1 MLVYFVSRHEGAI
14 RWARIMQKLGGLPY
28 PVDQYVEH
36 LELSQVKKGD
46 VVIGTLPL
54 KACAELT
61 EKGARYVSLDLS
73 VPPQWRGQ
81 ELSATQMAKCDA
93 KLTQYRV
100 TVKETYD
107 LRPSPTAKAAPT
119 PSEPVTLMLVS
130 HELMPQY
137 LGYVHAHTPLVVLA
151 VTDSMKERGKALER
165 LLNAAPM
172 PPQRIVTIP
181 LEDAQGYPELL
192 EQADQVMDAFVS
204 KNPECAHIN
213 LTGGTKLMSMAFG
226 EAGRS
231 AQREGHPVRL
241 HYVDTAHGRIER
253 IERTNAKAEP
263 MRPVLGVHAAVLAS
277 GKELAGCAST
287 SERFQTFMQ
296 RRDLHAKLLS
306 LPNYVLGALNE
317 LGADMTNLHRKKSNS
332 HSGIKWVL
340 PAQSD
345 AQALRFSIPV
355 QPKSPSHRKLA
366 QALQGKLGAAL
377 FSSGVLREHPSS
389 DEQKLTLM
397 LSSPD
402 EIDYLMGG
410 WLEAHLASLIEAAKP
425 DDWACG
431 VEIGIGAGKSN
442 EIDALVTCGNRTLLI
457 EVKTANL
464 GRFTEDSSGEK
475 STKAQDAL
483 YKLDSIG
490 HELARNF
497 NENWL
502 VSARP
507 LSDADVE
514 RAKDKRIVLFAPTT
528 TRTADGQVKTEP
540 TTVAVRK
547 FERALTDWVKASR
560 ARVGGR
566 KAEPFEPLP
575 VSETWERRAKRAAG
589 EATPPPAQTEA
600 LQALA
605 NRYSRAPHAR
615 QQPAATQQNQA
626 KPSSNQGRPQG
637 QR

>member
-61 EKGARYVSLDLS
+61 AKGARYVSLDLS

-93 KLTQYRV
+93 RLTQYRV

-107 LRPSPTAKAAPT
+107 LKPSPTAKAPPAP
-119 PSEPVTLMLVS
+119 SDPVTLMLVS

-165 LLNAAPM
+165 LLNAAPT

-241 HYVDTAHGRIER
+241 HYVDTAHGRIELL
-253 IERTNAKAEP
+253 ERTNAKAEP
-263 MRPVLGVHAAVLAS
+263 MRPVLGVQAAVLAS

-296 RRDLHAKLLS
+296 RRGVHAELLS
-306 LPNYVLGALNE
+306 LPNYVLGALND
-317 LGADMTNLHRKKSNS
+317 LGADMTNLRENKSN
-332 HSGIKWVL
+332 IKWVL

-345 AQALRFSIPV
+345 PQALRFSIPV
-355 QPKSPSHRKLA
+355 QPKSQSHRKLA
-366 QALQGKLGAAL
+366 QALLGELGAAL
-377 FSSGVLREHPSS
+377 FSSGVLRERPSS
-389 DEQKLTLM
+389 DDQKLTLM

-402 EIDYLMGG
+402 EIDYLKGG
-410 WLEAHLASLIEAAKP
+410 WLEAHLASIIEAAKP

-431 VEIGIGAGKSN
+431 VEIGQGAGKNN

-464 GRFTEDSSGEK
+464 ARFSEDGSGEK

-497 NENWL
+497 NANWL

-514 RAKDKRIVLFAPTT
+514 RAKDKRIVLFAPKTT
-528 TRTADGQVKTEP
+528 KTADGKEKTDR
-540 TTVAVRK
+540 TFQAVRE
-547 FERALTDWVKASR
+547 FERALTQWIKESR
-560 ARVGGR
+560 ARVGGL

-605 NRYSRAPHAR
+605 NRYTRAPHAR

-626 KPSSNQGRPQG
+626 KRSSNQGRPQG